1 MSCDNRAAGCAHMHM
16 CMQTYTHTR
25 VSTCG
30 WMHVETNGLIAM
42 TSNVSIDECKIITQ
56 LLTQVDKRL
65 KFDSDSNNNGIRKE
79 YVSG

>member
-1 MSCDNRAAGCAHMHM
+1 M
-16 CMQTYTHTR
+16 CTHAYVHADIHTHTR